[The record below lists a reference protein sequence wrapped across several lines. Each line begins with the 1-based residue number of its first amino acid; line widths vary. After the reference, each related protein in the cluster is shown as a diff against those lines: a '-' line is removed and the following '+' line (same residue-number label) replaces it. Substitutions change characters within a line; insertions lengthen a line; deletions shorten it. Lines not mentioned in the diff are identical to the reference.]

1 MHAAAQSNSAWPIGR
16 SLTPSRL
23 TRHSA
28 IVIIVMLA
36 AAGCAQQEPQSQRD
50 KGPDR
55 PAAVGYVIARQTSA
69 PLIAEL
75 AGRTSAYQQSEVR
88 PQVSGVILRRF
99 FTEGALV
106 RRGQTLYEI
115 DPSLYRAAANEA
127 RANLQSAAASAEARG
142 AQAKRLKPLAEME
155 AVAKQDYT
163 DALAAAR
170 QARAAVAQGQAQL
183 QTAQI
188 NLRYTTVPAPIT
200 GRIGRSFVTVGALVT
215 ANQDTALA
223 QISQLDPM
231 FVDIQQSSA
240 DLLTLRRALAKGGAV
255 PTKADVRLTL
265 EDGSAYGYAGTV
277 EFAEA
282 IVDPGT
288 GTVTLRARFPNPE
301 GVLLPGMFVR
311 ARFAQAIDRTVVL
324 VPQPA
329 VARDPAGN
337 ATVYVV
343 GAGNKAEQR
352 KIMATRTQGA
362 NWIVTGGIKPGDKI
376 IVQGTARLR
385 PGQALKPVPASAPQR
400 VAPQPANKSTDS

>member
-1 MHAAAQSNSAWPIGR
+1 MVA
-16 SLTPSRL
+16 
-23 TRHSA
+23 
-28 IVIIVMLA
+28 MMA
-36 AAGCAQQEPQSQRD
+36 AAGCAQQEPQSQKD
-50 KGPDR
+50 KDNAKQ
-55 PAAVGYVIARQTSA
+55 PANVGYVVVQQTSA
-69 PLIAEL
+69 ALMVEL
-75 AGRTSAYQQSEVR
+75 AGRTSAYQQSDVR

-106 RRGQTLYEI
+106 RRGQPLYEI
-115 DPSLYRAAANEA
+115 DPALYRAAASEA
-127 RANLQSAAASAEARG
+127 RANLQSAAASAEARN
-142 AQAKRLKPLAEME
+142 AQAQRLKPLADIE

-200 GRIGRSFVTVGALVT
+200 GRIGRSLVTVGALVT
-215 ANQDTALA
+215 ANQANALA
-223 QISQLDPM
+223 QISQLDPI

-240 DLLTLRRALAKGGAV
+240 DLLGLRRALAKGGAV
-255 PTKADVRLTL
+255 PTKADVQLTL
-265 EDGSAYGYAGTV
+265 EDGSSYGHGGIV

-282 IVDPGT
+282 IVAPDT

-311 ARFAQAIDRTVVL
+311 ARFAQAIDQTVVL
-324 VPQPA
+324 VPQVA
-329 VARDPAGN
+329 VARDPEGT
-337 ATVYVV
+337 ATVFVV

-352 KIMATRTQGA
+352 KITATRTQGP
-362 NWIVTGGIKPGDKI
+362 NWIVNDGIKPGEKI

-385 PGQALKPVPASAPQR
+385 PGQPLKPVPANAPQR
-400 VAPQPANKSTDS
+400 VAAPPAGAARGS